1 MKFLN
6 QLSWEATH
14 ITVMAGAIG
23 SLALLTCL
31 IGVPR
36 GKGTFPNAS
45 TNLPTY
51 ALSSSL
57 PAKSQAVPA
66 ARQVEASTQ
75 RGTTAFQQSDPREVI
90 VGASGISNRYRL
102 MSVERKSMSLASDQ
116 LTLRLHIESLA
127 MEPLVSPF
135 ESDMLE
141 IRSPGLQPIAPS
153 APFRLP
159 IPSGNSRNQDI
170 VFNIPQGLNL
180 NSATLRIHYYYY
192 ENEIPLKGGLGEE
205 LK

>member
-66 ARQVEASTQ
+66 AQQVEASTQ
-75 RGTTAFQQSDPREVI
+75 RGTTASQQSDPQEVI

-192 ENEIPLKGGLGEE
+192 ENEIPLKVGLGEE